1 MKKITAVICISVYIF
16 TLCSCGKIE
25 IVELNER
32 LIIEAIGIDFEDG
45 LYRVTIEGLDSFSAG
60 SENSSIS
67 APSLTKC
74 YMFQGE
80 TIGMAMNS
88 ISVVTGQ
95 IPLFSQARILL
106 VGLESAKTR
115 LSEILDFFRREYTTR
130 TDILFAVTEGAAA
143 DTVSADFGKNVS
155 AGNVLEAAVSSG
167 RFTGR
172 SCLTPLYQFL
182 NSVMGESDNAFCP
195 VIGTKENSFTEQK
208 EVKLSGTA
216 VFGKDGA
223 VKILSP
229 ESTLGMLIISDGI
242 DNGDFTVNTSA
253 GTATLEIIECK
264 TKTKVLL
271 KDGRVHYRITT
282 KLSCDIPE
290 FQSDD
295 FRGLTKTDT
304 EKLSEEAAK
313 TVTEIMCDALK
324 KTVYEENFDVFHIG
338 RAVNLKNHSFYNE
351 FFIKN
356 GMLSEFTVCEIKTE
370 LSIRRIG
377 KIILEEENKA

>member
-1 MKKITAVICISVYIF
+1 MKRTIALAVVFLSL
-16 TLCSCGKIE
+16 TGLCSCGEIE

-32 LIIEAIGIDFEDG
+32 LIIEAIGIDYEDG
-45 LYRVTIEGLDSFSAG
+45 IYRVTIEGLDSFSAG

-106 VGLESAKTR
+106 VGLSAAKEK

-130 TDILFAVTEGAAA
+130 TDILFAVTEGAAE
-143 DTVSADFGKNVS
+143 DTVSADFGKNIS
-155 AGNVLEAAVSSG
+155 AGNILEAAVHSSEY
-167 RFTGR
+167 TGR
-172 SCLTPLYQFL
+172 SCRTPLYRFL

-195 VIGTKENSFTEQK
+195 VIGTKENSFTGQK

-216 VFGKDGA
+216 VFGKDGT
-223 VKILSP
+223 VRILSP
-229 ESTLGMLIISDGI
+229 EDTLGMMIISDEI
-242 DNGDFTVNTSA
+242 DNGDFTVETDT
-253 GTATLEIIECK
+253 GTATLEIIDCK
-264 TKTKVLL
+264 TKNKTLI
-271 KDGRVHYRITT
+271 KDGKVYFLTETR
-282 KLSCDIPE
+282 LSCDIPE
-290 FQSDD
+290 FQSED

-313 TVTEIMCDALK
+313 TVTEIICNTLR
-324 KTVYEENFDVFHIG
+324 KTVYDENFDIFHIG
-338 RAVNLKNHSFYNE
+338 RAVNLKNHGFYRDV
-351 FFIKN
+351 FIKN
-356 GMLSEFTVCEIKTE
+356 EKISEFTVCEISVS

-377 KIILEEENKA
+377 KITLEEENKM